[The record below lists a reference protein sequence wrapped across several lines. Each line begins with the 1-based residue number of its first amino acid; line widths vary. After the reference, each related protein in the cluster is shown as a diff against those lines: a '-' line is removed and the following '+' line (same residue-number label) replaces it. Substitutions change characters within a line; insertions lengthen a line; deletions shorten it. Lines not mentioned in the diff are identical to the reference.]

1 MVAHILL
8 CPAWTLVRPRLCVC
22 GLCVCSLYFYECKIW
37 RLLRRSVPNRWAAG
51 QPAQTTL
58 VFTRPAFSDRP
69 VCGITVF
76 VSRAFWSLK
85 HQPYQLQKQNQ
96 TSKILHLCA
105 KHCQRQLLREALPW
119 LRHSRG
125 SIILLW
131 YQIKRHHPSFRKT
144 TTRGQILMDGNV
156 TNKVIKSFRPVR
168 SASALHTRTSGP
180 AVVVLLLRLFIK
192 FDGFICSS
200 VNILRG
206 HELMKNKTLTPFC
219 SGEVSVSLS
228 FSPLLSL

>member
-1 MVAHILL
+1 MSARFGGFYDVQF
-8 CPAWTLVRPRLCVC
+8 PTGEQRDNRPKRRL
-22 GLCVCSLYFYECKIW
+22 S
-37 RLLRRSVPNRWAAG
+37 SHD
-51 QPAQTTL
+51 QP
-58 VFTRPAFSDRP
+58 PAFSDRP

-85 HQPYQLQKQNQ
+85 HQPHQQQKQNQ
-96 TSKILHLCA
+96 TNKILHLCA

-192 FDGFICSS
+192 FDGFICNS